1 MDQGP
6 PLHPERLPVGRS
18 VSGIIVAGGWRDTS
32 AHDTKA
38 PHVQPSHG
46 RSSDVMLSMRGTL
59 GKPQEGKVVAHV
71 RPLFIPPPYQDSVSP
86 GRLILRDGTTALIRL
101 AQPDDR
107 EALRTFF
114 EQLSPESRQRRFFS
128 PSIPGGKWIDTLC
141 NPSTRASSSLSSS
154 APPGHHASSPRAPT
168 SPSREGPYG
177 RGRPGGRRRLPRQRA
192 WDPCC

>member
-6 PLHPERLPVGRS
+6 LLHPERLPVGRS

-71 RPLFIPPPYQDSVSP
+71 RPLFIPRRTRTRWSQD
-86 GRLILRDGTTALIRL
+86 
-101 AQPDDR
+101 
-107 EALRTFF
+107 
-114 EQLSPESRQRRFFS
+114 
-128 PSIPGGKWIDTLC
+128 
-141 NPSTRASSSLSSS
+141 ASSCAT
-154 APPGHHASSPRAPT
+154 APPR
-168 SPSREGPYG
+168 
-177 RGRPGGRRRLPRQRA
+177 
-192 WDPCC
+192 